1 MFYLTWDDPGH
12 DLKLSPGTQGNA
24 VIVDFRRKTK
34 GMDRNMSD
42 IQNTSTEGT
51 QTSTEVKTFT
61 QDDVNRIV
69 QERLAKERSK
79 TAGNGE
85 DELNKRAA
93 ELDKRTA
100 DLEQRENRL
109 NAITALRSAGYP
121 DELADV
127 IKCSNDNELKNSI
140 ELITKIV
147 EERTPKGWSKDQEA
161 NRAQFTAPMIS
172 NGITNTMNSDGVRR
186 AMGLRG

>member
-1 MFYLTWDDPGH
+1 MEDM
-12 DLKLSPGTQGNA
+12 
-24 VIVDFRRKTK
+24 TK
-34 GMDRNMSD
+34 
-42 IQNTSTEGT
+42 TSTEGT

-69 QERLAKERSK
+69 QERLAKEKSK
-79 TAGNGE
+79 GNGD